1 MGEVFAPYLPPEH
14 PVNYKPQFYQE
25 QEEEESQQKKSTTMS
40 GYNNYQRGGNSN
52 GGYGRGGGGGGGYYG
67 GRGGGRGGGNG
78 NNNYAPYQRNDDG
91 GGLQKKQ
98 PVDDNCP
105 ACGEH
110 VAWFHSVKQTCA
122 NGKPN
127 PSYNK
132 YFWKCK
138 QCDITYVSSKE
149 PYPGAAAERYN
160 GTNNAPAP
168 QQSPWAYQ
176 QKGFSANTGNDQ
188 DQQQQQ
194 ANETAIIP
202 DEPDLHTMMSVMED
216 ESRGVV
222 AQRSLSSEVAA
233 LSAIIT
239 RMETEATLTSK
250 TVAAINFQMGAI
262 GTKLDQI
269 LKALPKPTDSIISL

>member
-1 MGEVFAPYLPPEH
+1 
-14 PVNYKPQFYQE
+14 
-25 QEEEESQQKKSTTMS
+25 MS
-40 GYNNYQRGGNSN
+40 NNYQRGGYGG
-52 GGYGRGGGGGGGYYG
+52 GGYNNNNNYRGRGGGGGG
-67 GRGGGRGGGNG
+67 RGGGGGFG
-78 NNNYAPYQRNDDG
+78 NNNYAPYQRND

-105 ACGEH
+105 ACGEQ

-160 GTNNAPAP
+160 GAPASAP
-168 QQSPWAYQ
+168 QQQSPWAYQ
-176 QKGFSANTGNDQ
+176 QKGFSVNSDNEQ
-188 DQQQQQ
+188 SQQQQQ
-194 ANETAIIP
+194 STDETAIIP

-233 LSAIIT
+233 LSAIVS
-239 RMETEATLTSK
+239 RMDTEATLTSK
-250 TVAAINFQMGAI
+250 TVAAINFQLGSV